1 MATGGTPEL
10 TVEIAPGTYDWEARG
25 RTVRLSDHFAKV
37 SAPYRTLRELDFE
50 AVRIVSDVVAR
61 AVDPGRPVRLVDIAT
76 GSGRYLGAVNHCLGS
91 ALAMQV
97 VSIGLDLSPPM
108 LRQARIRNRRA
119 GLRTRHL
126 VGAVETLPFRAS
138 SCDVMTCFNAVH
150 HFDLARFAGEASRV
164 LTPSGQLVVYTRT
177 PEQNR
182 RTIWG
187 RHFPEFATRE
197 TRLHEVNDVRAS
209 LEATGAFRSVRAQT
223 VAWPVITSLVRLVE
237 QVTHYHYSTFRLY
250 SEDELRAAIDI
261 FRQRVRQAFRDMTH
275 ITHDNDHVLV
285 IAQRMVSRG
294 RARGVML
301 DRLVQVFESWIQ
313 WALHRADPNSSESDA
328 RGACPPTPCST
339 RSRARTTSAA
349 GKWSGGRSSARSS
362 STNAE
367 VGATAQGD
375 PPPARRS
382 TLSLRLN
389 WWRSWPI

>member
-10 TVEIAPGTYDWEARG
+10 TVEIAPGTYDWEARD

-37 SAPYRTLRELDFE
+37 SARYRTLRELDFE

-61 AVDPGRPVRLVDIAT
+61 AVDPGRPVRLVDVAT
-76 GSGRYLGAVNHCLGS
+76 GSGRYLDAVNYCLGS

-108 LRQARIRNRRA
+108 LRQARIRNRHA

-197 TRLHEVNDVRAS
+197 TRLHEVNDVRAA

-223 VAWPVITSLVRLVE
+223 VAWPITTSLFRLVE

-250 SEDELRAAIDI
+250 SEDALRAAIDT
-261 FRQRVRQAFRDMTH
+261 FRQRVRQAFRDVTH

-285 IAQRMVSRG
+285 IAQRMG
-294 RARGVML
+294 APPP
-301 DRLVQVFESWIQ
+301 
-313 WALHRADPNSSESDA
+313 PNA
-328 RGACPPTPCST
+328 
-339 RSRARTTSAA
+339 SAA
-349 GKWSGGRSSARSS
+349 
-362 STNAE
+362 
-367 VGATAQGD
+367 
-375 PPPARRS
+375 PAA
-382 TLSLRLN
+382 
-389 WWRSWPI
+389 